1 MCHEEPMDCLERA
14 EICLER
20 AEIESQVCLQKMQS
34 QYRSFVAAESGAN
47 LSVSHLSLIRK

>member
-1 MCHEEPMDCLERA
+1 MDCLERA

-34 QYRSFVAAESGAN
+34 QYGSFVAAESGAN